1 MANNHGGA
9 RKGAGR
15 HRGSTRVHVLEKAVQ
30 QAEEKAIL
38 NVAQHAQEFLEKRL
52 PQYLNN
58 LDAIA
63 DGILVKDNNGVY
75 AVPPDRMANTYLI
88 DRYLGKPTERVEGR
102 GEVTIRIVYE
112 KRPRV
117 VEGTVLHEEET

>member
-1 MANNHGGA
+1 MANGYGGA

-15 HRGSTRVHVLEKAVQ
+15 PKASVRVLERVMK
-30 QAEEKAIL
+30 QAEGRAIL

-75 AVPPDRMANTYLI
+75 ADPPDRMANTSLI
-88 DRYLGKPTERVEGR
+88 DRYLGKPTARVEGR
-102 GEVTIRIVYE
+102 GEVIIRIVYE
-112 KRPRV
+112 KRPRMI
-117 VEGTVLHEEET
+117 EGSLSERQEP